1 LIKEEKK
8 LLGLT
13 AASHN
18 MVHLFEG
25 VLPPLIPIL
34 LTEFG
39 TDYFHLGVVVTIF
52 SYGFGL
58 GALPAGYLSDRC
70 GPKRL
75 IIIYLLGAGVLFTG
89 IFTVNTLVIYGG
101 IMCVI
106 GMFCSLYHPAAN
118 ALIARTFA
126 QKGQAFAINGIV
138 GSLGVAMAPA
148 LSAWLGSAFGWK
160 TPHVMYGIMGVA
172 LGWYGFR
179 IRGEK
184 IPAAETGRGQ
194 TDADGSQPIPYLNL
208 VLFYMTAVMLGVT
221 YKGIMTFL
229 PAYMAEQ
236 VKFHG
241 FGLTPVAIGG
251 TFATFAL
258 MFGGFGQYIAGRLT
272 DRYQPE
278 KIYSAGLVIGAVFVF
293 MMAKSTNILLVVSAV
308 IYAFFYFSTQPTQNF
323 LIASYMPRNR
333 QGLGFGIHFFLT
345 FGVGST
351 AAAVSGYIA
360 DRFGLTAVFYIMG
373 FFFTAAAM
381 LSIVLLIKAPKS
393 TFTG

>member
-1 LIKEEKK
+1 M
-8 LLGLT
+8 
-13 AASHN
+13 A
-18 MVHLFEG
+18 HLFEG

-34 LTEFG
+34 LLEFG

-58 GALPAGYLSDRC
+58 GALPAGYFADRF
-70 GPKRL
+70 GPKPL
-75 IIIYLLGAGVLFTG
+75 ITIYLLGSGLFFIG
-89 IFTVNTLVIYGG
+89 IFPVNTLFAYGVIMG
-101 IMCVI
+101 II

-118 ALIARTFA
+118 ALIARTFQ
-126 QKGQAFAINGIV
+126 QKGNAFAINGIA
-138 GSLGVAMAPA
+138 GSLGVAIAPV
-148 LSAWLGSAFGWK
+148 LSAALGSAFGWK
-160 TPHVMYGIMGVA
+160 TPHIIYGIMGMA
-172 LGWYGFR
+172 LGWYAFS

-184 IPAAETGRGQ
+184 ISSTDRDTADKKSDKAHQ
-194 TDADGSQPIPYLNL
+194 TPYLNL
-208 VLFYMTAVMLGVT
+208 ILFYITAGMLGIT

-236 VKFHG
+236 VKFQA

-258 MFGGFGQYIAGRLT
+258 MFGGFGQYIAGRLS

-278 KIYSAGLVIGAVFVF
+278 KIYAGGLVIGTVFVF

-308 IYAFFYFSTQPTQNF
+308 IYAFFYFSTQPTQNY
-323 LIASYMPRNR
+323 LIASYLPKNR

-360 DRFGLTAVFYIMG
+360 DRFGLTSVFYIMG
-373 FFFTAAAM
+373 FFFAAATVLAVFM
-381 LSIVLLIKAPKS
+381 LIRSLKRN
-393 TFTG
+393 

>member
-1 LIKEEKK
+1 MTREEKK
-8 LLGLT
+8 ILGLT

-25 VLPPLIPIL
+25 VLPPLIPLL

-39 TDYFHLGVVVTIF
+39 TDYFHLGIVVTIF

-58 GALPAGYLSDRC
+58 GALPAGYLSDRF
-70 GPKRL
+70 GPKPL
-75 IIIYLLGAGVLFTG
+75 IIIYLLGSGLFLTG
-89 IFTVNTLVIYGG
+89 IFPVNTLFAYGVIMG
-101 IMCVI
+101 II

-118 ALIARTFA
+118 ALIARTFQ
-126 QKGQAFAINGIV
+126 QKGKAFAINGIA
-138 GSLGVAMAPA
+138 GSLGVAIAPM
-148 LSAWLGSAFGWK
+148 LSAALGSAFGWK
-160 TPHVMYGIMGVA
+160 TPHIVYGIMGMA
-172 LGWYGFR
+172 LGWYAFS

-184 IPAAETGRGQ
+184 IST
-194 TDADGSQPIPYLNL
+194 ADGDTADRASGKTHRTPYLNL
-208 VLFYMTAVMLGVT
+208 ILFYITAGMLGIT

-236 VKFHG
+236 VKFKA
-241 FGLTPVAIGG
+241 FGLNPVAIGG

-258 MFGGFGQYIAGRLT
+258 MFGGFGQYIAGRLS

-278 KIYSAGLVIGAVFVF
+278 KIYAGGLVIGTVFVF

-308 IYAFFYFSTQPTQNF
+308 IYAFFYFSTQPTQNY
-323 LIASYMPRNR
+323 LIASYLPRNR

-360 DRFGLTAVFYIMG
+360 DRFGLTSVFYIMG
-373 FFFTAAAM
+373 FFFAAAA
-381 LSIVLLIKAPKS
+381 VLAVFMMIRSPKS
-393 TFTG
+393 SSS

>member
-1 LIKEEKK
+1 LIEEDKK

-18 MVHLFEG
+18 MVHLYEG

-34 LTEFG
+34 LSEFG

-58 GALPAGYLSDRC
+58 GALPAGYLSDRF

-75 IIIYLLGAGVLFTG
+75 IIIYLLGAGSLFSG
-89 IFTVNTLVIYGG
+89 IFVVDTLRVYAV

-126 QKGQAFAINGIV
+126 QKGKAFAINGIV
-138 GSLGVAMAPA
+138 GSLGVAIAPA

-160 TPHVMYGIMGVA
+160 TPHMTYGLMGMA
-172 LGWYGFR
+172 LGWYGFH
-179 IRGEK
+179 IRGDK
-184 IPAAETGRGQ
+184 IPTTETGREVK
-194 TDADGSQPIPYLNL
+194 DSDGSHRIPYLNL
-208 VLFYMTAVMLGVT
+208 ILFYMTAVMLGVT

-229 PAYMAEQ
+229 PAYMAE
-236 VKFHG
+236 KIHFHA

-258 MFGGFGQYIAGRLT
+258 MFGGFGQYVAGRLT
-272 DRYQPE
+272 DRYKPE
-278 KIYSAGLVIGAVFVF
+278 KIYAIGLAIGAGFVF
-293 MMAKSTNILLVVSAV
+293 MMAHFTDVFLVVSAV
-308 IYAFFYFSTQPTQNF
+308 IYAFFYFSTQPTQNY
-323 LIASYMPRNR
+323 LIATYMPKHR

-373 FFFTAAAM
+373 CFFSAAAV
-381 LSIVLLIKAPKS
+381 LSIVLLIKAPKPNYD
-393 TFTG
+393 

>member
-1 LIKEEKK
+1 
-8 LLGLT
+8 
-13 AASHN
+13 

-34 LTEFG
+34 LLEFG
-39 TDYFHLGVVVTIF
+39 TDYFHLGIVVTIF

-58 GALPAGYLSDRC
+58 GALPAGYLSDRF

-75 IIIYLLGAGVLFTG
+75 IIIYLLGSGLFLTG
-89 IFTVNTLVIYGG
+89 IFPVNTLFAYGV
-101 IMCVI
+101 IMCI
-106 GMFCSLYHPAAN
+106 TGIFCSLYHPAAN
-118 ALIARTFA
+118 ALIARTFQ
-126 QKGQAFAINGIV
+126 QKGEAFAINGIA
-138 GSLGVAMAPA
+138 GSLGVAIAPV
-148 LSAWLGSAFGWK
+148 LSAALGSAFGWK
-160 TPHVMYGIMGVA
+160 TPHIVYGIMGMA
-172 LGWYGFR
+172 LGWYAFS

-184 IPAAETGRGQ
+184 IPT
-194 TDADGSQPIPYLNL
+194 ADGDTAYKASGKTHRTPYLNL
-208 VLFYMTAVMLGVT
+208 ILFYITAGMLGIT

-236 VKFHG
+236 VKFKA
-241 FGLTPVAIGG
+241 FGLNPVAIGG

-258 MFGGFGQYIAGRLT
+258 MFGGFGQYIAGRLS

-278 KIYSAGLVIGAVFVF
+278 KIYAGGLVIGTVFVF

-308 IYAFFYFSTQPTQNF
+308 IYAFFYFSTQPTQNY
-323 LIASYMPRNR
+323 LIASYLPKNR

-360 DRFGLTAVFYIMG
+360 DRFGLTSVFYIMG
-373 FFFTAAAM
+373 FFFAAAA
-381 LSIVLLIKAPKS
+381 VLAVFMMIRSPKS
-393 TFTG
+393 SSG